1 MKSRRQFD
9 SGVDASRNDTALK
22 RAEPGRLRV
31 RSLVARGL
39 TVVLLA
45 AFAALLAPPPVVQ
58 AQTAVPPDWSLIP
71 SELGPSDTFRLVFLS
86 STKRNASSTDIA
98 DYNTFVQDRAA
109 AGHVDIQA
117 YSSGFR
123 AVGCTADT
131 DALDNTATNY
141 TASDK
146 GVPIYWLNG
155 AKADDDYEDFY
166 DGSWD
171 EEVNDKNESG
181 NDGPDTSLDGN
192 HPFTGCEHDGTEAFF
207 AGNSRAPGN
216 NGQVYVG
223 VPDSI
228 GANNGPIGGTQ
239 TTDHSNTRP
248 LYGLSE
254 VFQVS
259 SAATVTVERNVG
271 FTVTVDDD
279 PDKSVRKQLIQVP
292 EGGSREYQINMT
304 QAPTQG
310 VRVSYRFQ
318 GRDSS
323 ISSATPRS
331 HTFTA
336 QNWETPWRITVD
348 AAQDSDTFDGMRTI
362 QHEVETDDPFY
373 KRKSPRFVHIAEQD
387 DDTDA
392 NGRVSPTRRT
402 TQGSPIRS
410 RPPWSTPRSG
420 TTATDSG

>member
-117 YSSGFR
+117 YCSGFR
-123 AVGCTADT
+123 AVDCTADT

-155 AKADDDYEDFY
+155 ANADDDYEDFY

-171 EEVNDKNESG
+171 EEVNDKNATTAPTPPWTATTPSPG
-181 NDGPDTSLDGN
+181 ANTTARRLS
-192 HPFTGCEHDGTEAFF
+192 
-207 AGNSRAPGN
+207 SRATPEPQATTARYTSGC
-216 NGQVYVG
+216 
-223 VPDSI
+223 
-228 GANNGPIGGTQ
+228 PIPSVQ
-239 TTDHSNTRP
+239 TTAP
-248 LYGLSE
+248 
-254 VFQVS
+254 
-259 SAATVTVERNVG
+259 SAA
-271 FTVTVDDD
+271 
-279 PDKSVRKQLIQVP
+279 PK
-292 EGGSREYQINMT
+292 
-304 QAPTQG
+304 
-310 VRVSYRFQ
+310 
-318 GRDSS
+318 
-323 ISSATPRS
+323 
-331 HTFTA
+331 
-336 QNWETPWRITVD
+336 
-348 AAQDSDTFDGMRTI
+348 
-362 QHEVETDDPFY
+362 
-373 KRKSPRFVHIAEQD
+373 
-387 DDTDA
+387 
-392 NGRVSPTRRT
+392 
-402 TQGSPIRS
+402 
-410 RPPWSTPRSG
+410 PP
-420 TTATDSG
+420 TTATPAPCTGSRKSSRCPARPQ

>member
-109 AGHVDIQA
+109 AGHADIQA

-155 AKADDDYEDFY
+155 ANADDDYEDFY

-207 AGNSRAPGN
+207 EGNSRALGN
-216 NGQVYVG
+216 NGQVFVG

-292 EGGSREYQINMT
+292 EGGSREYQVNMT

-348 AAQDSDTFDGMRTI
+348 AAQDQDTFDGTRTI